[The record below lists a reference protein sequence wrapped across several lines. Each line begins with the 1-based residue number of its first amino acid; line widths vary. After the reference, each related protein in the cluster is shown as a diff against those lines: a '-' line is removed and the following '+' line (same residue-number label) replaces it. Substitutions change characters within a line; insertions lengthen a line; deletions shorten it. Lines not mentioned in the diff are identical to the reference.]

1 MKVSS
6 WGRERRGASAGLN
19 RATRTPW
26 GLVGLLV
33 AAGIVAAFHV
43 GKVPPSIPSIRAE
56 LGASLGQAGWLLSIV
71 NLITALGGMAIALT
85 ADRFGHRRLVLL
97 GTALSVIAS
106 GLGAFAGSVDALLVG
121 RFFEGL
127 GFIAVVVAIPT
138 LLLRVARPAD
148 QRLAMTLWTVYM
160 PAGAGSMMLIAA
172 LVLPGASWRIA
183 WLVAA
188 GASALMLAALL
199 LRAQPRHELDAFP
212 VKRKPVLHE
221 MAEVASTGGPL
232 AIALC
237 FGAYSCCW
245 YTVIGF
251 LPTLQVDH
259 LGFATSTAALVTAAV
274 TIVNVV
280 GNLAAGW
287 LMRHGLPRVVLI
299 VGATASMALCA
310 AGIFVDGVPD
320 LLRLVL
326 AGVYSA
332 VIGVVP
338 AALFT
343 ALPVHTPRPEL
354 VGASTG
360 LLMQGSNIGGL
371 LGPPITGALVVAGG
385 WPAAAWLTSVALGIA
400 AAAGL
405 FLHWRERRRLGA

>member
-1 MKVSS
+1 MH
-6 WGRERRGASAGLN
+6 AFLPMLQA
-19 RATRTPW
+19 
-26 GLVGLLV
+26 
-33 AAGIVAAFHV
+33 AAGYT
-43 GKVPPSIPSIRAE
+43 KE
-56 LGASLGQAGWLLSIV
+56 YTGAWA
-71 NLITALGGMAIALT
+71 M
-85 ADRFGHRRLVLL
+85 FG
-97 GTALSVIAS
+97 A
-106 GLGAFAGSVDALLVG
+106 GLGAGPRDGLMTGIAGRTGWPIKIVRTAIELSV
-121 RFFEGL
+121 
-127 GFIAVVVAIPT
+127 
-138 LLLRVARPAD
+138 
-148 QRLAMTLWTVYM
+148 
-160 PAGAGSMMLIAA
+160 
-172 LVLPGASWRIA
+172 
-183 WLVAA
+183 
-188 GASALMLAALL
+188 
-199 LRAQPRHELDAFP
+199 
-212 VKRKPVLHE
+212 
-221 MAEVASTGGPL
+221 
-232 AIALC
+232 
-237 FGAYSCCW
+237 
-245 YTVIGF
+245 
-251 LPTLQVDH
+251 
-259 LGFATSTAALVTAAV
+259 
-274 TIVNVV
+274 
-280 GNLAAGW
+280 LAAGW

-299 VGATASMALCA
+299 VGATAAMALCA